1 MEKKSTSN
9 LLSSELITIL
19 IVQSI
24 ISFLARFLKL
34 SSRFLSLNSYS
45 SRDHI
50 DQVAPKSHP
59 TESIR
64 AEQEIFKSREDAELV
79 MKNMGLIGED
89 EQLKDLMVSE
99 EVASMFEDKEPSLEE
114 VKEAFAVFDENGDG
128 FVEAGE
134 LQRVLC
140 KLGFVR
146 EVGLDLCKEMIFLHD
161 KDGDGRINF
170 GDFVKLMESCFC

>member
-1 MEKKSTSN
+1 MEKKTTSN

-24 ISFLARFLKL
+24 ISFLTRFLKL
-34 SSRFLSLNSYS
+34 SSRFLSLNCYS
-45 SRDHI
+45 SRDHV
-50 DQVAPKSHP
+50 DQVAPKSHL
-59 TESIR
+59 TEATR
-64 AEQEIFKSREDAELV
+64 AEQEIFKSREAAELV
-79 MKNMGLIGED
+79 MRNMGLIGED
-89 EQLKDLMVSE
+89 EQLRDLMVSE
-99 EVASMFEDKEPSLEE
+99 EVSTMFEDKEPSFEE

-161 KDGDGRINF
+161 KDGDGRIDF